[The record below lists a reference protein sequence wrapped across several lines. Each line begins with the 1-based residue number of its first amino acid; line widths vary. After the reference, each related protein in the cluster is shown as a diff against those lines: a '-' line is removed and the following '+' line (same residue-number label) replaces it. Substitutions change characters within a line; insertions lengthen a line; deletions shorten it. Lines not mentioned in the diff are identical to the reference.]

1 MNYFMKGILKYFF
14 VGLAVVSIS
23 LCSCNESSGND
34 QYLYLKKG
42 VPFELEVE
50 IVNAQEDTI
59 RVFDFFG
66 PDLIELA
73 KAPMKKNEKNS
84 TATLKGFVPV
94 EGIYYLGY
102 GPQKGKMIVLGEA
115 GKIRVQGEDPFLQQT
130 FKAQSKLNELYD
142 ALMSETMDFQNKIQ
156 QAGAKFSQNQ
166 SDIQAK
172 KSFDSLLVGQYKNFE
187 KYFNQNNVIGKL
199 AKLMAYKPYKSDPSH
214 AKYKDEVEYFL
225 KEFISPEALSD
236 TNFAYLPQY
245 FDKMAYY
252 GQTVTS
258 LFPPDSVLLKLHQFT
273 NTKILSKHKGVTYFA
288 WIQAT
293 QQRNQDLFLEI
304 CEKYIKDFPAGHK
317 SELIKTIITQ
327 NSALKK
333 GSVAPELAFPNP
345 EGKVVK
351 LSDLRGKVVLI
362 DFWASWCGPC
372 RRENPN
378 VVAMYNRLK
387 DKGFE
392 IYSFSL
398 DNDKQKWIE
407 AIQKD
412 GLIWKSHSSELKGW
426 QSSVCQTYQFNSIPH
441 TVLLDRQ
448 GRIVAKGLRGKALED
463 KVVELLNQK

>member
-1 MNYFMKGILKYFF
+1 MSVVIRYLLVGIF
-14 VGLAVVSIS
+14 VNSIS
-23 LCSCNESSGND
+23 LCSCNESSGNG
-34 QYLYLKKG
+34 QQLLLKKG
-42 VPFELEVE
+42 VPFEIEVE
-50 IVNAQEDTI
+50 IINPQEDTI

-66 PDLIELA
+66 PDLIELV
-73 KAPMKKNEKNS
+73 KAPMQRSDKVA
-84 TATLKGFVPV
+84 TATIKGFVPV

-102 GPQKGKMIVLGEA
+102 GPQKGKMIVLGES
-115 GKIRVQGEDPFLQQT
+115 GKIKIQGEAPFLQQT
-130 FKAQSKLNELYD
+130 LKAQSKLNELYD
-142 ALMSETMDFQNKIQ
+142 ALMSETMDYQNKIQ
-156 QAGAKFSQNQ
+156 QAGAKYNQNQ
-166 SDIQAK
+166 SDVQAK
-172 KSFDSLLVGQYKNFE
+172 KTFDSLLVGQYKNFE

-199 AKLMAYKPYKSDPSH
+199 AKLMAYKPYKMDPAHS
-214 AKYKDEVEYFL
+214 KYKDEIEYFV
-225 KEFISPEALSD
+225 KEFISSEIIND
-236 TNFAYLPQY
+236 TNYAYIPQF

-252 GQTVTS
+252 GQTITG
-258 LFPPDSVLLKLHQFT
+258 LFSADSAINKLNQLT
-273 NTKILSKHKGVTYFA
+273 VSKNLTKHKGLIYFA

-293 QQRNQDLFLEI
+293 QQRNPDLFLEV
-304 CEKYIKDFPAGHK
+304 CERYIKDFPVGHK
-317 SELIKTIITQ
+317 SELIKTIVNQ

-333 GSVAPELAFPNP
+333 GAVAPELAFTNP

-372 RRENPN
+372 RKENPN

-398 DNDKQKWIE
+398 DTDKQKWVD

-448 GRIVAKGLRGKALED
+448 GRIVAKGLRGKALEE
-463 KVVELLNQK
+463 KIEELLNQK